1 MRELASTFRIKI
13 QFIEFL
19 CENSPPSLREGR
31 IFWALRLKVADLW
44 ALSRLVPSVPAKGPG
59 TSAEDSKYA
68 SRIWKLAIA
77 SFQILAHK
85 DI

>member
-1 MRELASTFRIKI
+1 MNWIFMRKA
-13 QFIEFL
+13 
-19 CENSPPSLREGR
+19 
-31 IFWALRLKVADLW
+31 KVADLW
-44 ALSRLVPSVPAKGPG
+44 VLSRLVPTVPAKGPG